1 LKIQFME
8 EIQKQFPNLTENQ
21 ILQFQKLEALYQ
33 DWNAKINV
41 ISRKDI
47 DELYTKHVLHSLA
60 IAKIQPFE
68 PGTYILDVGTGGGFP
83 GIPLAILFPE
93 TRFYLIDVIL
103 KKINVVKAVAEALE
117 LKNVKAEQIR
127 ASEVKGDYDFIVSRA
142 VTNMPDFVSWIK
154 DKIKKQNKHQLPN
167 GILYLKGGD
176 LTEELKDF
184 PKATEYNIADF
195 FKEDFFET
203 KKVVHLPL
211 KFKA

>member
-1 LKIQFME
+1 ME
-8 EIQKQFPNLTENQ
+8 EILKQFPNLTEVQINQ
-21 ILQFQKLEALYQ
+21 FEKLNELYQ

-47 DELYTKHVLHSLA
+47 DQLYTKHVVHSLA
-60 IAKIQPFE
+60 IAKITRFE
-68 PGTYILDVGTGGGFP
+68 PGTYVLDVGTGGGFP

-103 KKINVVKAVAEALE
+103 KKINVVKAVAEGLE

-127 ASEVKGDYDFIVSRA
+127 AENVKGDFDFIVSRA

-154 DKIKKQNKHQLPN
+154 DKIKKNNKHQLKN

-184 PKATEYNIADF
+184 PNATEYNISEF
-195 FKEDFFET
+195 FDDEFFET
-203 KKVVHLPL
+203 KKVVHVPL